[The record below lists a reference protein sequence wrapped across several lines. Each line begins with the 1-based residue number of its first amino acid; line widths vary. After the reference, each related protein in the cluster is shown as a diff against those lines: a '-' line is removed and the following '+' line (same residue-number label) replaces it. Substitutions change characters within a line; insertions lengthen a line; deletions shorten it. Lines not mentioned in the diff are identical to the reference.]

1 MTCFKF
7 VLSLF
12 SGLFLLLGLGF
23 VSLFTWLM
31 IKNSQYDAV
40 TGSKIVDI
48 SFMSFASLICLIAI
62 LGCCGIHK
70 ENERIIKLY
79 VILIFTML
87 VFEMSLLTVW
97 FTQKEKIEVLMKSR
111 WHKMGDEN
119 RIRLQKK
126 LSCCSMDDITT
137 DYNSTMHSSCY
148 VNGTISAHTTK
159 KDCFSAL
166 IDYLKDKQEYIFGVL
181 AALVFI
187 EVTII
192 VFSYLFLCIYTD
204 HDLPRTFRN
213 NHTKVVP
220 MPFKRSHLAGD
231 VELCDLDYAFPAD
244 NSNKRYWA
252 KHTNRHTRRDDG

>member
-159 KDCFSAL
+159 K
-166 IDYLKDKQEYIFGVL
+166 
-181 AALVFI
+181 
-187 EVTII
+187 VTII